1 MKNLRKLL
9 EGTKIYKNIEYHTS
23 NKEESHRD
31 YRESTYV
38 VW

>member
-9 EGTKIYKNIEYHTS
+9 EGTKIYKNIEYNTS
-23 NKEESHRD
+23 SKEENHRD

-38 VW
+38 IW